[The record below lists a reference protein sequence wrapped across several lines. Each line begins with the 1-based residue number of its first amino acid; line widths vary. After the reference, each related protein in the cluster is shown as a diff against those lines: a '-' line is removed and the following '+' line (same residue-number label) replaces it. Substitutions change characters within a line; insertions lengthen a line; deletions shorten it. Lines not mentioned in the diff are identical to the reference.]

1 MSILAC
7 NGDYWISLTERGG
20 LIMRGDIAQGQL
32 GIGTRNSE
40 WYPTGLGGIGSVIGD
55 EVGELVGGVHAGFR
69 SFIFVL
75 LETQSH

>member
-20 LIMRGDIAQGQL
+20 LIMRGDNAQGQL